1 MDLYADNDELF
12 AKLKAGNPG
21 YDVIVPAS
29 DNLERMIK
37 ADMVMPL
44 DHAKIPNMVNIDEP
58 FRNPSFDPGLK
69 YSMPYTWGTIGIGYR
84 KSAVSSAPDSWK
96 VLLDSD
102 EYAGA
107 ISLLSDQQNV
117 LGAALKYLGFS
128 FNSVNPDEIK
138 KAEEL
143 LIKQKK
149 NIKVFADD
157 NGQDLL
163 ASGEVKLC
171 QEWNGDIKQVMS
183 EDEDIDYVI
192 PKEGTLLWQDV
203 LAIPKGALH
212 PENAMAFINFV
223 LDAEV
228 GREIAETILYA
239 TPNKAAR
246 ALAAESYRNNAVI
259 FPSPEL
265 LANCEPSLYIG
276 EEAVKLRDEAW
287 TRIQAA

>member
-1 MDLYADNDELF
+1 
-12 AKLKAGNPG
+12 
-21 YDVIVPAS
+21 VIVPAS

-37 ADMVMPL
+37 ADMVIPL
-44 DHAKIPNMVNIDEP
+44 DHSKIPNMANIEEA
-58 FRNPSFDPGLK
+58 FRDPSFDPGRK

-84 KSAVSSAPDSWK
+84 KSAVKAAPDSWK
-96 VLLDSD
+96 VLIDSD

-128 FNSVNPDEIK
+128 FNSVNPAEIK
-138 KAEEL
+138 QAEDL
-143 LIKQKK
+143 LIRQKK

-203 LAIPKGALH
+203 LAVPKGALH
-212 PENAMAFINFV
+212 PENAMTFINFV

-228 GREIAETILYA
+228 GREIAETIQYA

-246 ALAAESYRNNAVI
+246 ALTAPDYRDNPVI
-259 FPSPEL
+259 FPPAEL
-265 LANCEPSLYIG
+265 LSKCEPSLYIG
-276 EEAVKLRDEAW
+276 EEATKLRDEAW